1 MHESAAE
8 QPHHQNSET
17 QGTFRREARR
27 CQFRFSSCPC
37 PISGRGA
44 PPAGKPRSGPNETT
58 ASEPA
63 NKSTR
68 IQLMRA
74 LHRTTNHG
82 LNVKNPENG
91 PHDV

>member
-17 QGTFRREARR
+17 QGTFRREARHHPS
-27 CQFRFSSCPC
+27 RFSSCPC

-44 PPAGKPRSGPNETT
+44 PPAGKPRSSPNETT

-63 NKSTR
+63 NTSTR

-74 LHRTTNHG
+74 LHRTTNRG
-82 LNVKNPENG
+82 PDAKNPENG
-91 PHDV
+91 FHDV